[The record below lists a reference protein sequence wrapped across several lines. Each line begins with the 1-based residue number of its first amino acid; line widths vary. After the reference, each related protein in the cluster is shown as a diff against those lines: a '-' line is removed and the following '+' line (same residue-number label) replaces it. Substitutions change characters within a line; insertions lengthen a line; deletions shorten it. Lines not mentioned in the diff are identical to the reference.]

1 MNLLSTPFIVDL
13 SFGFPIVIITILSHI
28 FFHGVLEYD
37 NMLMVQFFKI
47 CWKGPILNMFFN
59 LNFCRMHIILYLFS
73 GLIGS
78 WFDRASSLLS
88 LCPQT

>member
-13 SFGFPIVIITILSHI
+13 LFGFPIVIITILSHI

-47 CWKGPILNMFFN
+47 C
-59 LNFCRMHIILYLFS
+59 
-73 GLIGS
+73 
-78 WFDRASSLLS
+78 
-88 LCPQT
+88 